1 MYMKENVQKV
11 FTKEDVDKFIE
22 ELNSSVGSK
31 EKVSKLLSIKNLP
44 VLLEYLRRIGVNPE
58 LLEYAA
64 IVEFARY
71 RIIREL
77 SYVKT
82 SEECKVTD
90 KGMEYKDWNL
100 TEKMGV
106 DEDGVFHL
114 SSDEYFS
121 MPDENGEVYLMETRK
136 GESKVKR
143 KINKYGIAD
152 LEYNVYGGDGWY
164 TEERKKEGEIP
175 YIIIDETDGATYGY
189 TKKVVDFGRPVYI
202 NGLKSNFEENYY
214 TYTSLFPRTKVWYD
228 SYYWL
233 ADKDISEFSRKLDE
247 TDILLEIEREE
258 KSIEEFEGYCSK
270 IEKRILDTKTRLG
283 KIIAFLKTVK
293 QKSPIGNE
301 VASKILEA
309 AKLVKKLEDDTVGE
323 EENKREEVKDSKVND
338 KKEDLEEKL
347 ERLREKSKELKVKL
361 KKLENDERYYNGV
374 IRVVEREI
382 TNIPLIGRRI
392 LSVASKYKVE
402 NDKQNEILFND

>member
-258 KSIEEFEGYCSK
+258 KSIEEFEGYC
-270 IEKRILDTKTRLG
+270 
-283 KIIAFLKTVK
+283 
-293 QKSPIGNE
+293 
-301 VASKILEA
+301 
-309 AKLVKKLEDDTVGE
+309 
-323 EENKREEVKDSKVND
+323 
-338 KKEDLEEKL
+338 
-347 ERLREKSKELKVKL
+347 
-361 KKLENDERYYNGV
+361 
-374 IRVVEREI
+374 
-382 TNIPLIGRRI
+382 
-392 LSVASKYKVE
+392 
-402 NDKQNEILFND
+402 